1 MKIFNIYNL
10 LFHFALCAWVL
21 FIYYFWYVMLKR
33 VFRLLV
39 IFIPFAGVLFFSC
52 ERERF
57 ITEDGM
63 TVGFSVDTV
72 YFDTVF
78 TTLGTVT
85 KSFTVRNPYNESIRL
100 SRIYLA
106 GGEGSVFRINIDGLP
121 GTDFRDVDIAPRDSM
136 YVFVEA
142 TLDPNNSQGI
152 LLRQDS
158 VVFEVNNTIRDIDL
172 VAWGQDV
179 HILRGAVLNSQT
191 WTNQKPYLIIDSLV
205 VDINQVLTLNPG
217 VKVYFHRNAILQ
229 VLGTIEAKGSFEE
242 PILFAGDRLE
252 KMYEDVPGLWGGIW
266 LRAGTLNN
274 ILDFVEIRNGLF
286 GIIADTIINDQ
297 PTLELSN
304 STLSHISSVAILGRD
319 AKIRAWNN
327 VFAHC
332 GSSAFAAIGG
342 SYEFYHC
349 TIANRWDYTP
359 FRKNPAVYMSNYY
372 FYNDTLSNGI
382 VVKRVEIRNIEKALF
397 SNCIIYGD
405 LENELIVDKY
415 EGDNLLEYRFEN
427 CLGRFSPTVNDLSN
441 PLRFENLINNTDP
454 KFISWKEY
462 KFELDTISPA
472 KDKALLQ
479 TALSFPL
486 DKNTVSRL
494 DDGKPDIGAFER
506 KEE

>member
-1 MKIFNIYNL
+1 
-10 LFHFALCAWVL
+10 
-21 FIYYFWYVMLKR
+21 MLKIEF
-33 VFRLLV
+33 FRLLILLGV
-39 IFIPFAGVLFFSC
+39 ASVLLFAC
-52 ERERF
+52 EQERF
-57 ITEDGM
+57 ITQEGM
-63 TVGFSVDTV
+63 TVEFSLDTV

-85 KSFTVRNPYNESIRL
+85 KSFTVKNPHSGTIRL

-106 GGEGSVFRINIDGLP
+106 GGQGSVFRINVDGVP
-121 GTDFRDVDIAPRDSM
+121 GAEFRDVEIAPRDSM
-136 YVFVEA
+136 FVFVEA

-158 VVFEVNNTIRDIDL
+158 VVFVVNNTIRDIDL

-191 WTNQKPYLIIDSLV
+191 WTNEKPYLIIDYALV
-205 VDINQVLTLNPG
+205 DTFQLLKIDPG
-217 VKVYFHRNAILQ
+217 VKVYFHRDAILL
-229 VLGTIEAKGSFEE
+229 VLGTLEAKGSLDE
-242 PILFAGDRLE
+242 PVLFAGDRLE
-252 KMYEDVPGLWGGIW
+252 KMYEDVPGLWGGIYFF
-266 LRAGTLNN
+266 RGSQDN
-274 ILDFVEIRNGLF
+274 IMDFVNIRNGTF
-286 GIIADTIINDQ
+286 GIIADTVVNDK
-297 PTLELSN
+297 PTLVLSN
-304 STLSHISSVAILGRD
+304 STIAHISSVGLLGQG
-319 AKIRAWNN
+319 AHITAWNN

-332 GSSAFAAIGG
+332 GSSSVALTIGG

-427 CLGRFSPTVNDLSN
+427 CLGRFSPAVNDLSD

-454 KFISWKEY
+454 KFISWKDY
-462 KFELDTISPA
+462 KFELDTLSPA

-486 DKNTVSRL
+486 DKNAVSRL